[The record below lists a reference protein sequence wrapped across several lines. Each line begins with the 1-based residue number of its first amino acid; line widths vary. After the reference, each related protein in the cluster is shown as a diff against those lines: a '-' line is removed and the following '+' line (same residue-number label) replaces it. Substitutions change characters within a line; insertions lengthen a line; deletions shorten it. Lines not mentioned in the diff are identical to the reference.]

1 MSTTRK
7 VRKNYTPEEKVA
19 ILRQHLVEKVPVS
32 KVCEAHQWQPNL
44 FYEWQRIFFENGA
57 AAFQQNG
64 RAALPAETAKERKIA
79 ALEAKLVQKNEV
91 VAELL
96 QEHVQ
101 LKKELGELPTE
112 AGFPTTRA
120 TRSWITSAIGR
131 ARPNSRSGRSSAG
144 SALAKVSFTIGEIS
158 SGRSTSTTRS
168 SRATIGCCRRNG
180 RPSWISM
187 SNIRST
193 DIAG

>member
-19 ILRQHLVEKVPVS
+19 ILRRHLVEKVPVS
-32 KVCEAHQWQPNL
+32 KVCETHQLQPTV

-57 AAFQQNG
+57 AAFRQNG
-64 RAALPAETAKERKIA
+64 RAVQQAEAAKDRKIT

-101 LKKELGELPTE
+101 LKKELGEL
-112 AGFPTTRA
+112 
-120 TRSWITSAIGR
+120 
-131 ARPNSRSGRSSAG
+131 
-144 SALAKVSFTIGEIS
+144 
-158 SGRSTSTTRS
+158 
-168 SRATIGCCRRNG
+168 
-180 RPSWISM
+180 
-187 SNIRST
+187 
-193 DIAG
+193 